1 MWQSIL
7 LRGLP
12 PRDILPDVVRAWQ
25 SAGLDVAECLQRA
38 TTVTNEWVYQPG
50 TGDVRERFAPRLISE
65 RTVPVAWRD
74 LYEVINP
81 QPQALVVIRRLLE
94 WIGSCDSASQRG
106 GARPAFETSDG
117 LAIFPEEEKWW
128 LTDVQQRKKPDD
140 VKQQADEDGPVSECD
155 DQKDQTD
162 DEDPT
167 SDEDCGENT
176 ACAAE
181 YKADRAQWA
190 KANERSKRN

>member
-1 MWQSIL
+1 MWQCIF

-38 TTVTNEWVYQPG
+38 TTVTNEWVYTPG

-81 QPQALVVIRRLLE
+81 QPQALDVIRRLLE

-106 GARPAFETSDG
+106 GARPAFKTSDG
-117 LAIFPEEEKWW
+117 LPIFPEEEKWW

-167 SDEDCGENT
+167 SEEDCGENA
-176 ACAAE
+176 ACASE
-181 YKADRAQWA
+181 YKAARAQWA
-190 KANERSKRN
+190 GGSERSN